1 MEIVNRFSFHL
12 VAADIGRNR
21 KEIKKR
27 AESNLAQSFSFDSI
41 LVIDDENLLISNKE
55 TEPFEVFSD
64 AIWKTVSKVGV
75 FISFCFFCDIG
86 LYAIHFTS

>member
-12 VAADIGRNR
+12 VAANIGRNR

-55 TEPFEVFSD
+55 TEPFEVFRD
-64 AIWKTVSKVGV
+64 AI
-75 FISFCFFCDIG
+75 
-86 LYAIHFTS
+86 

>member
-27 AESNLAQSFSFDSI
+27 AESNLEQSFSFDSI
-41 LVIDDENLLISNKE
+41 LVIDDEKLSNKD

-64 AIWKTVSKVGV
+64 AIWKTVGEVGV
-75 FISFCFFCDIG
+75 FISLCFFCDIC
-86 LYAIHFTS
+86 LYAIHFTN

>member
-12 VAADIGRNR
+12 VAANIGKNR

-27 AESNLAQSFSFDSI
+27 AESNLEQSFSFDSI
-41 LVIDDENLLISNKE
+41 LVIDDENLLISYKD
-55 TEPFEVFSD
+55 TESFEVFSD

-75 FISFCFFCDIG
+75 
-86 LYAIHFTS
+86 

>member
-12 VAADIGRNR
+12 VAANIGKKR

-27 AESNLAQSFSFDSI
+27 AESNLEQSFSFDSI
-41 LVIDDENLLISNKE
+41 LVIDDENLLISYKD

-64 AIWKTVSKVGV
+64 AIWKTVSKAGV
-75 FISFCFFCDIG
+75 
-86 LYAIHFTS
+86 

>member
-21 KEIKKR
+21 KDIKKR

-41 LVIDDENLLISNKE
+41 LVIDDENLLISNKD

-75 FISFCFFCDIG
+75 FISFWFFCDIG

>member
-12 VAADIGRNR
+12 VATNIGKNR

-27 AESNLAQSFSFDSI
+27 AESNLGQSFPFDSI
-41 LVIDDENLLISNKE
+41 LVIDDENLLISYKD
-55 TEPFEVFSD
+55 TEPFEVFRD

-75 FISFCFFCDIG
+75 
-86 LYAIHFTS
+86 

>member
-12 VAADIGRNR
+12 VAANIGKNR

-27 AESNLAQSFSFDSI
+27 AESNLEQIFSFDSI
-41 LVIDDENLLISNKE
+41 LVIDDEKLLISNKD

-64 AIWKTVSKVGV
+64 AIWKTVGKVGV
-75 FISFCFFCDIG
+75 FISFCFFCDIC
-86 LYAIHFTS
+86 LYAIHFTE

>member
-12 VAADIGRNR
+12 VAANIGKNR

-27 AESNLAQSFSFDSI
+27 AESNLEQSFSFDSI
-41 LVIDDENLLISNKE
+41 LVIDDEKLLISNKD

-64 AIWKTVSKVGV
+64 AICKTVSKVGV
-75 FISFCFFCDIG
+75 
-86 LYAIHFTS
+86 

>member
-12 VAADIGRNR
+12 VAANIGKNR

-27 AESNLAQSFSFDSI
+27 AESNLEQSFPFDSI
-41 LVIDDENLLISNKE
+41 LVIDDENLLISYKD

-64 AIWKTVSKVGV
+64 AIWKTVSKADV
-75 FISFCFFCDIG
+75 
-86 LYAIHFTS
+86 